1 MKMKNPRQRILI
13 VDDTRENIQILAE
26 ALGLSYKIS
35 VATNGEDALRIA
47 GSEEPPDLIL
57 LDIMMPGMDGYEVCV
72 RLKKEDR
79 TEKIPVI
86 FITAK
91 IRVEDETMG
100 LEMGAVDYITKP
112 FSLPIV
118 KARVKA
124 HLELKRNR
132 DLLENIVHLDGL
144 TGIRNRRFFDDALT
158 TEWRR
163 GNRGSNPIS
172 LIMID
177 IDYFKKFNDT
187 YGHIIGDD
195 CLRQVADTLSDSV
208 RRPADFVARYGGEEF
223 AAVLPDTDADAAKLM
238 AELMRK
244 RVESL
249 EITHVG
255 NPQQVVTVSLGVAT
269 VSPQRGADPEMLV
282 QAADKMLYQAKE
294 GGRNQVSSIA
304 LDSV

>member
-1 MKMKNPRQRILI
+1 MQIKSPRQRILI

-26 ALGLSYKIS
+26 ALGVGYKIS

-47 GSEEPPDLIL
+47 GSEQAPDLIL
-57 LDIMMPGMDGYEVCV
+57 LDIMMPGMDGYEVCK
-72 RLKKEDR
+72 RLKNEER

-91 IRVEDETMG
+91 IRVEDETLG

-158 TEWRR
+158 NEWRR
-163 GNRGSNPIS
+163 GGRRGSPLS

-177 IDYFKKFNDT
+177 IDHFKKFNDT

-195 CLRQVADTLSDSV
+195 CLRQVADTLSDTV

-223 AAVLPDTDADAAKLM
+223 SAVLPDTDADAARLI

-249 EITHVG
+249 EISHSG
-255 NPQQVVTVSLGVAT
+255 SSSEVVTVSLGVAT
-269 VSPQRGADPEMLV
+269 VVPRRSSDPEMLV
-282 QAADKMLYQAKE
+282 QSADKMLYEAKE
-294 GGRNQVSSIA
+294 GGRNQVCCLA
-304 LDSV
+304 LD

>member
-1 MKMKNPRQRILI
+1 MQIKSPRQRILI

-26 ALGLSYKIS
+26 ALGVGYKIS

-47 GSEEPPDLIL
+47 GSEQAPDLIL
-57 LDIMMPGMDGYEVCV
+57 LDIMMPGMDGYEVCK
-72 RLKKEDR
+72 RLKNEER

-91 IRVEDETMG
+91 IRVEDETLG
-100 LEMGAVDYITKP
+100 LEMGAVDYIAKP

-144 TGIRNRRFFDDALT
+144 TGIRNRRFFDDALAN
-158 TEWRR
+158 EWRR
-163 GNRGSNPIS
+163 GGRRGSPLS

-177 IDYFKKFNDT
+177 IDHFKKFNDT

-195 CLRQVADTLSDSV
+195 CLRQVADTLSDTV

-223 AAVLPDTDADAAKLM
+223 SAVLPDTDADAARLI

-249 EITHVG
+249 EISHSG
-255 NPQQVVTVSLGVAT
+255 SSAEVVTVSLGVAT
-269 VSPQRGADPEMLV
+269 VVPRRSSDPEMLV
-282 QAADKMLYQAKE
+282 QSADKMLYEAKE
-294 GGRNQVSSIA
+294 GGRNQVCCLA
-304 LDSV
+304 LD

>member
-1 MKMKNPRQRILI
+1 MQIKSPRQRILI

-26 ALGLSYKIS
+26 ALGVGYKIS

-47 GSEEPPDLIL
+47 GSEQAPDLIL
-57 LDIMMPGMDGYEVCV
+57 LDIMMPGMDGYEVCK
-72 RLKKEDR
+72 RLKNEER

-91 IRVEDETMG
+91 IRVEDETLG
-100 LEMGAVDYITKP
+100 LEMGAVDYIAKP

-144 TGIRNRRFFDDALT
+144 TGIRNRRFFDDALAN
-158 TEWRR
+158 EWRR
-163 GNRGSNPIS
+163 GGRRGSPLS

-177 IDYFKKFNDT
+177 IDHFKKFNDT

-195 CLRQVADTLSDSV
+195 CLRQVADTLSDTV

-223 AAVLPDTDADAAKLM
+223 SAVLPDTDADAARLI

-249 EITHVG
+249 EISHSG
-255 NPQQVVTVSLGVAT
+255 SSAEVVTVSLGVAT
-269 VSPQRGADPEMLV
+269 VVPRRSSDPEMLV
-282 QAADKMLYQAKE
+282 QSADKMLYEAKE
-294 GGRNQVSSIA
+294 SGRNQVCCLA
-304 LDSV
+304 LD